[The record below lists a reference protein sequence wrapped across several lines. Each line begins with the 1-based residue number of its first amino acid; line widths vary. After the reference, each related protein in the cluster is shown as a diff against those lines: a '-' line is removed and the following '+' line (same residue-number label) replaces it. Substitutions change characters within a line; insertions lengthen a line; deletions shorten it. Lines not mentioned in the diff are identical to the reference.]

1 MCIPSTVISSIGPAF
16 GEAEDSGEATEGSSR
31 SVWTLEHA
39 ATTMRA
45 TVTVPVRALRTPP
58 SLAPF
63 HGKVR
68 GSGRERIQGRE
79 ADISGQALNR
89 MADHV
94 SGDTSVEVEAED
106 EEDQFYFK
114 PSTIIGN
121 AGQSIVIAVQ
131 NEGGVEHTFTIDD
144 QDIDVSLSPEQV
156 REVTVTFPDSGSVE
170 YYCRIHVNLGMRG
183 ELKVA

>member
-1 MCIPSTVISSIGPAF
+1 MQIPSSFRIVALLAVLAFVAAACSNASSTAPTGD
-16 GEAEDSGEATEGSSR
+16 GTTSMTNSTGSSDGDDGDGDDDAHQ
-31 SVWTLEHA
+31 T
-39 ATTMRA
+39 
-45 TVTVPVRALRTPP
+45 
-58 SLAPF
+58 
-63 HGKVR
+63 
-68 GSGRERIQGRE
+68 
-79 ADISGQALNR
+79 
-89 MADHV
+89 DHV

-114 PSTIIGN
+114 PSTIIGD
-121 AGQSIVIAVQ
+121 AGQSIVIVVQ

-156 REVTVTFPDSGSVE
+156 QEVTVTFPDSGSVE

>member
-1 MCIPSTVISSIGPAF
+1 MQTLTSFRIVALLAVLAFVAAACSDASSTVPA
-16 GEAEDSGEATEGSSR
+16 GGGTTSMTNSTGSSDDGDGDDDAHQ
-31 SVWTLEHA
+31 T
-39 ATTMRA
+39 
-45 TVTVPVRALRTPP
+45 
-58 SLAPF
+58 
-63 HGKVR
+63 
-68 GSGRERIQGRE
+68 
-79 ADISGQALNR
+79 
-89 MADHV
+89 DHV

-114 PSTIIGN
+114 PSTIIGR
-121 AGQSIVIAVQ
+121 ASQSIVIAVQ

-156 REVTVTFPDSGSVE
+156 QEVTVTFPDSGSVE

>member
-1 MCIPSTVISSIGPAF
+1 MQVRTSFKIVGLLAVLAFVAAACSNASSTVPA
-16 GEAEDSGEATEGSSR
+16 GGDTTSTTNSTGSSDGDGDDDAHQ
-31 SVWTLEHA
+31 T
-39 ATTMRA
+39 
-45 TVTVPVRALRTPP
+45 
-58 SLAPF
+58 
-63 HGKVR
+63 
-68 GSGRERIQGRE
+68 
-79 ADISGQALNR
+79 
-89 MADHV
+89 DHV

-114 PSTIIGN
+114 PSTIIGT

-170 YYCRIHVNLGMRG
+170 YYCRIHVNLGMKG

>member
-1 MCIPSTVISSIGPAF
+1 MQIPSSFRIVALFAVLAFVAAACSNASSTVPA
-16 GEAEDSGEATEGSSR
+16 GGGTTSMTNSTGSSDGDNGDGDDDAHQ
-31 SVWTLEHA
+31 T
-39 ATTMRA
+39 
-45 TVTVPVRALRTPP
+45 
-58 SLAPF
+58 
-63 HGKVR
+63 
-68 GSGRERIQGRE
+68 
-79 ADISGQALNR
+79 
-89 MADHV
+89 DHV

-114 PSTIIGN
+114 PSTIIGK

-156 REVTVTFPDSGSVE
+156 QEVTVTFPDSGSVE